1 MKRTMHLYETHLP
14 VKDTEIS
21 SRFYVDVVG
30 LEYAHRDLTR
40 DVVFLWIGSK
50 KRSMLGLWGPTT
62 PWGQSHRCHFAVAL
76 TLSGLLAAGSRLGSL
91 GVVTRDF
98 SGKITTEPSVI
109 GWMPSAQIYFPTPTD
124 IPLNTSRSL
133 MKRPS
138 ASLSVRF
145 QPGRRD
151 KRRFNRAE
159 RTTRSP
165 FESCSGSR
173 VGCNPAHE
181 LAVLRRRQP
190 ATTGTWIVR

>member
-14 VKDTEIS
+14 VKDTEVS
-21 SRFYVDVVG
+21 SGFYVDVVG

-109 GWMPSAQIYFPTPTD
+109 GWMPSAQIYFSDPDGHTVEYITLLDEAPE
-124 IPLNTSRSL
+124 REFVG
-133 MKRPS
+133 
-138 ASLSVRF
+138 SLSAWKARQKIV
-145 QPGRRD
+145 QPR
-151 KRRFNRAE
+151 
-159 RTTRSP
+159 
-165 FESCSGSR
+165 
-173 VGCNPAHE
+173 
-181 LAVLRRRQP
+181 
-190 ATTGTWIVR
+190 

>member
-1 MKRTMHLYETHLP
+1 MLMSWDWSMPTVISPATSLDRFQETFNARP
-14 VKDTEIS
+14 V
-21 SRFYVDVVG
+21 
-30 LEYAHRDLTR
+30 
-40 DVVFLWIGSK
+40 
-50 KRSMLGLWGPTT
+50 GPTT

-109 GWMPSAQIYFPTPTD
+109 GWMPSAQIYFPTLTD
-124 IPLNTSRSL
+124 ILLNTSRSL

-151 KRRFNRAE
+151 KK
-159 RTTRSP
+159 
-165 FESCSGSR
+165 
-173 VGCNPAHE
+173 
-181 LAVLRRRQP
+181 
-190 ATTGTWIVR
+190 